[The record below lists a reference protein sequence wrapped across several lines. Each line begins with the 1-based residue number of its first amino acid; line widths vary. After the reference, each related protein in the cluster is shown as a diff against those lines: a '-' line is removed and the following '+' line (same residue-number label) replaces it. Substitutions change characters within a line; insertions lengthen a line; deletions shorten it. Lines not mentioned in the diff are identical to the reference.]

1 MSRLGVLCHGNRSLA
16 VWEGSEMVRGMGL
29 AGTTCAWT
37 ATARKQSCRSPVLQS
52 PPHGGGPGRVGLLC
66 RGCADRGRAHPAY
79 SLQLLLPDASVSGA
93 GLSRSGLPRRG
104 PDDVRLLD
112 VSVRP
117 HAGGAAFLRYM
128 GGDTRSVAP
137 RRPEPRSEAH
147 TSD

>member
-1 MSRLGVLCHGNRSLA
+1 MVLYR
-16 VWEGSEMVRGMGL
+16 
-29 AGTTCAWT
+29 TTVAWPST
-37 ATARKQSCRSPVLQS
+37 ALKQSCRSPVRQY
-52 PPHGGGPGRVGLLC
+52 PPHCGGPGRVGLLC

-137 RRPEPRSEAH
+137 RRPRSEEH
-147 TSD
+147 TSELQSLMRISYAVFCLKKQKTQTNTT